1 LEWQAKLFSETKIKQ
16 LQVASTIYQV
26 NNNIGP
32 TMYHNPNAN
41 FPLSL
46 AIAKGRVKRTQNK
59 TLSLNFGI
67 IKKNLIKSIIYP
79 E

>member
-1 LEWQAKLFSETKIKQ
+1 VKLFVKTKIKQ

-46 AIAKGRVKRTQNK
+46 AITKGGVKRTQNY
-59 TLSLNFGI
+59 TFSLNFGI
-67 IKKNLIKSIIYP
+67 IKQIFN
-79 E
+79 